1 MDELVGQ
8 RARRNV
14 GAPPRGRTEEW
25 RKQQVAE
32 SERMS
37 KEENQRYMAEFEVK
51 YPHEDWSDL
60 LAVGA
65 RNYREHWESIWSS
78 VFGSFEATSPTRAVV
93 VCDPVYFEVVLK
105 VKGNVESE
113 DKDLSLLTEPLTNHS
128 SILYTC
134 LMSKDYTSKLSTLEL
149 TFGYVVDSVEATIS
163 VCITEGSWPDGYIGQ
178 VTAHTSSLKNRV
190 LLLRSEFEK
199 MPVSDDGMIKLSR
212 CVASVELEGK
222 LTVSVVAF
230 QHDHDDY
237 DRINVVGKDEE
248 DFSPRKSGKSYG
260 RLDVG
265 FCKMDVTVA

>member
-1 MDELVGQ
+1 M
-8 RARRNV
+8 A
-14 GAPPRGRTEEW
+14 
-25 RKQQVAE
+25 
-32 SERMS
+32 
-37 KEENQRYMAEFEVK
+37 KEENQRYMAEFEAK
-51 YPHEDWSDL
+51 YPHEDWWAL
-60 LAVGA
+60 VA
-65 RNYREHWESIWSS
+65 R
-78 VFGSFEATSPTRAVV
+78 GPTRAVV

-105 VKGNVESE
+105 VKGNVESQ

-190 LLLRSEFEK
+190 LLLRSEFEN
-199 MPVSDDGMIKLSR
+199 MPVSDDGMINLSR

-265 FCKMDVTVA
+265 FCKMDVTVAWPLPSLIRPRYP